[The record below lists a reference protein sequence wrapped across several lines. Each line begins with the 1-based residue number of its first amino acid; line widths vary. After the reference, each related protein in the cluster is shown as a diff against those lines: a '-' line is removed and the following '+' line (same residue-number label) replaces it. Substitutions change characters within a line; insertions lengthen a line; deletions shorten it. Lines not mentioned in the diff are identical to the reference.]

1 MKIKIYKT
9 KKRVP
14 LSPFVLNLSEEA
26 NKWAYLKTLLRIR
39 V

>member
-1 MKIKIYKT
+1 MKIKV
-9 KKRVP
+9 KRTNRKVP
-14 LSPFVLNLSEEA
+14 VSPFVLNLSEEA